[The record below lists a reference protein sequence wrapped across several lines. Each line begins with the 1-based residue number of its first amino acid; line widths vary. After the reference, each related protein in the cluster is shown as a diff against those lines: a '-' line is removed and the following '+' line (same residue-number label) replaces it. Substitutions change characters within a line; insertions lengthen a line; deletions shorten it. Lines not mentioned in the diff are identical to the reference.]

1 MMEKIA
7 IIGAG
12 GLGREILS
20 LIKQINEKE
29 RQYTIIGF
37 FDDGIQ
43 KGTFVHGY
51 PILGSIQELNEWEE
65 GLSIAFGIGNA
76 QLKENI
82 YRRITSKKIK
92 YPTLIHPSVI
102 IQDPDSVSISKGSII
117 CAGTIITCDVV
128 LENFVFID
136 YGCTIGHDAKIK
148 SFCSFMPSVNIS
160 GDTNIGECV
169 YIGTGAQIINQ
180 IDIEDYVTV
189 GAGSVVI
196 ENLPKGV
203 TAVGVPAK
211 VIKYK
216 EEQI

>member
-20 LIKQINEKE
+20 LINQINEKKG
-29 RQYTIIGF
+29 QYTFIGF

-43 KGTFVHGY
+43 KGTFIHGY
-51 PILGSIQELNEWEE
+51 PILGGIQELNKWEE
-65 GLSIAFGIGNA
+65 DLSIAFGIGNA

-82 YRRITSKKIK
+82 YKKVTNTKIK

-102 IQDPDSVSISKGSII
+102 IQDPNSVKILKGTII

-128 LENFVFID
+128 LENFVLINL
-136 YGCTIGHDAKIK
+136 GCTIGHDAKIK

-160 GDTNIGECV
+160 GETRIGECV